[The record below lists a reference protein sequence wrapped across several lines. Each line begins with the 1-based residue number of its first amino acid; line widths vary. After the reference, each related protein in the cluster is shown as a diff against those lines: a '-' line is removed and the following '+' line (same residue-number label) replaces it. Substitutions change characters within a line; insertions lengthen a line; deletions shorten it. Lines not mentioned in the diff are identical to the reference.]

1 MPPVGFEPKISAGEQ
16 SQTYALDRA
25 ATGTGLLSITA
36 IKQVKKKTSNTKVAL
51 LRQLP
56 CYGSYGSYPR
66 HCDYARYKIDGS
78 NNTFLRDFHDS
89 YHFQTS
95 YKNLPNG

>member
-1 MPPVGFEPKISAGEQ
+1 MPPVRFEPTISAGEQ

-25 ATGTGLLSITA
+25 ATGTGLHSATA
-36 IKQVKKKTSNTKVAL
+36 IKQIKKKNLKHEV
-51 LRQLP
+51 P
-56 CYGSYGSYPR
+56 CHGSYPG
-66 HCDYARYKIDGS
+66 HCDYARYEIDGS